1 MKGLWWMKKESTL
14 SKMISTAGEKAAYD
28 NACKKLLSNKA
39 ILAWILK
46 SCLKEYKDC
55 TVQEIAGYIEGEP
68 QISTVAV
75 HQDEAPESQQI
86 SGMNTEDSSITEGTV
101 TYDIRFRA
109 LAPSSGDMIRLIIN
123 VEAQND
129 FYPGYPVI
137 TRGIYYCCRLVS
149 SQHGTVFSNS
159 DYGKIQKV
167 YSIFICMNP
176 PGYRKNTINRYSIK
190 EEKLFGDAEEDTS
203 SYDLMTAVI
212 ICLGDSD
219 DNPPGILKLLEVL
232 LSSDRKPDEKK
243 HILQDEFSISMTR
256 ELSREVLHMCNL
268 SDGVERKG
276 IEKGIKQGMQQGLTQ
291 GKDSA
296 LLDSIRNLMKN
307 LKFTAIQAMDALDIP
322 EEKRHDFSS
331 QLKKDT

>member
-1 MKGLWWMKKESTL
+1 MKEESTL

-46 SCLKEYKDC
+46 SCLKEYEDC
-55 TVQEIAGYIEGEP
+55 PVQDITGYIEGEP
-68 QISTVAV
+68 QISTIAV
-75 HQDEAPESQQI
+75 HQDETPESQQI
-86 SGMNTEDSSITEGTV
+86 TGLNTEDASMNEGTV

-109 LAPSSGDMIRLIIN
+109 LAPSTGDMIRLIIN

-176 PGYRKNTINRYSIK
+176 PRYRKNTINRYSIR
-190 EEKLFGDAEEDTS
+190 EEKLFGDAEENTS

-219 DNPPGILKLLEVL
+219 DNSPGILKLLEVL
-232 LSSDRKPDEKK
+232 LSSDRKPAEKK

-268 SDGVERKG
+268 SDGIERKG
-276 IEKGIKQGMQQGLTQ
+276 IEQGIEQGLKQGQ
-291 GKDSA
+291 DSA
-296 LLDSIRNLMKN
+296 LLDSVQNLMKN
-307 LKFTAIQAMDALDIP
+307 LKLTALQAMDVLDIP
-322 EEKRHDFSS
+322 EEKRHEYFTL
-331 QLKKDT
+331 LKKNT

>member
-1 MKGLWWMKKESTL
+1 MKKENTL

-68 QISTVAV
+68 QISTIAV
-75 HQDEAPESQQI
+75 HQDEIPESQQI
-86 SGMNTEDSSITEGTV
+86 TGLNTEDSSMTEGTV

-109 LAPSSGDMIRLIIN
+109 LAPSTGNMIRLIIN

-137 TRGIYYCCRLVS
+137 TRGIYYCCRMIS
-149 SQHGTVFSNS
+149 AQHGTVFSNS
-159 DYGKIQKV
+159 NYGEIQKV
-167 YSIFICMNP
+167 YSIFICLNP

-190 EEKLFGDAEEDTS
+190 EEQLFGDAEEEVS
-203 SYDLMTAVI
+203 SYDLMTAII

-219 DNPPGILKLLEVL
+219 DNSPGILKLLEVL
-232 LSSDRKPDEKK
+232 LSSNRKPDEKK
-243 HILQDEFSISMTR
+243 QILQDEFSISMTR
-256 ELSREVLHMCNL
+256 ELNQEVIRMCNL
-268 SDGVERKG
+268 SDGVEQKG
-276 IEKGIKQGMQQGLTQ
+276 IEKGIKQGIQQGLKQ
-291 GKDSA
+291 GQDSA
-296 LLDSIRNLMKN
+296 LLDSIQNLMKN
-307 LKFTAIQAMDALDIP
+307 LKFSAIQAMDVLDIP
-322 EEKRHDFSS
+322 EEKRHEYSII
-331 QLKKDT
+331 LEKNT